1 MKRYRRAVFAVIV
14 AILIMEPPVAP
25 AQPAELLLRCDDIG
39 MCHTVN
45 MALQR
50 VLDRK
55 LPVSV
60 SVMFVCPWYQE
71 AVEMLR
77 EHPEVTVGVHL
88 TLNAEWKGY
97 RWGPIAGRTAVP
109 TLVDSVGYFFP
120 SRDLFFAHKPDV
132 REVEIELRAQIDR
145 AVGSG
150 LRIDYLDYHMGTAV
164 DTPELRA
171 LVERLA
177 KECHLGISRYFGE
190 MDISGFYSVDPA
202 KKPDTLLALVRAI
215 EPGSLRLLVFH
226 IGLETPEMSAL
237 VDLNTFGLKE
247 MSKYREGELR
257 ALTSEALLSV
267 LKEKG
272 VRLLTYRDLLMRVGI
287 DGMRRPATQE

>member
-1 MKRYRRAVFAVIV
+1 MNQNRGVAFALFLAVS
-14 AILIMEPPVAP
+14 LMGSPVAS

-45 MALQR
+45 MAVQR
-50 VLDRK
+50 VLERG

-71 AVEMLR
+71 AVEILR
-77 EHPEVTVGVHL
+77 DHPEAAVGVHL

-97 RWGPIAGRTAVP
+97 RWGPAAGRTAVP

-120 SRDLFFAHKPDV
+120 SRALFFAHKPDV
-132 REVEIELRAQIDR
+132 REVETELRAQIDR
-145 AVGSG
+145 AIGSG

-177 KECHLGISRYFGE
+177 REYHLGISRYFGE
-190 MDISGFYSVDPA
+190 TDISGLYSADPA
-202 KKPDTLLALVRAI
+202 KKPDTLLAMVRSI
-215 EPGSLRLLVFH
+215 EPGSLHLLVFH
-226 IGLETPEMSAL
+226 IGLETPEMDAL
-237 VDLNTFGLKE
+237 VDLNPFGLKQ
-247 MSKYREGELR
+247 MSRYREGELR
-257 ALTSEALLSV
+257 ALTSEGFVAALR
-267 LKEKG
+267 ERG
-272 VRLLTYRDLLMRVGI
+272 VRLLTYRDLVARVGI
-287 DGMRRPATQE
+287 DGMKRPAAEQ